1 MTFPSVNITDLSQ
14 IYLNLPTGAS
24 SVLNCSLCTAGT
36 YQTGSGQE
44 DVVVGFS
51 SSEHSLTVKDMGVST
66 MHALAL
72 TISQDLK

>member
-36 YQTGSGQE
+36 YQTGSGQ
-44 DVVVGFS
+44 DALMAGFS
-51 SSEHSLTVKDMGVST
+51 ASEHSSTVKDVF
-66 MHALAL
+66 
-72 TISQDLK
+72 